1 MPASD
6 GGGNI
11 VMAGLKAALAFGDV
25 APLAPRMARI
35 FRIVAR
41 LLAFLLVLLVGGIVA
56 GGVLVWKTLPGGSET
71 AAIAGLSA
79 PVSVLLDADGIPR
92 IRAATILDA
101 DAALGWLHARE
112 RMFQMDLARRAAAGE
127 LAALLGPRALPLDRV
142 MRTLGV
148 QASAAADLAALPPDT
163 RAALDAY
170 ARGVNAWI
178 TGRGRFAGLEYLVF
192 GPPRPWTALDCLL
205 WGKEMGLYLSGN
217 WRTELARAALLRD
230 HSAAVVN
237 SLWPADNSLGHPEA
251 RAHIRGLAGTA
262 RRLAALLPRFPAP
275 FTLPATASDEW
286 AVDASHTATGAPLL
300 AGDPHLAFGMP
311 AIWYLARI
319 DTPEGVLAGAT
330 APGIPFLVLGHN
342 GHIAWSFTST
352 GADVQDVFVET
363 AAGPDAYLTPDGPK
377 PFAVRTERIRVRGGA
392 DVVLNVRLTRH
403 GPVISDLVDPKGPI
417 LAVEMANLVPGDGAA
432 AGLLALNRAADVAAA
447 GLAAA
452 EITSPVQNMIVADRS
467 TIGLFVT
474 GRVPVRR
481 GGDGAAPVEGADTAH
496 DWVGWATGAQLPHV
510 VSPASGRL
518 VNANERVAPPGF
530 PVFMGRDWFGDW
542 RARRIRALLDAA
554 PQASVASFAAMQVD
568 SVDSFAQAVLPRLR
582 RVAPASEASRT
593 ALGLLAV
600 WDGTMA
606 ADRPQPL
613 IFNAWMRKFRQALL
627 ARIGV
632 PDGPAVAETEYLAA
646 TLAPGGEA
654 NCGGHCGPLL
664 SQTLAGVLAELA
676 PRFGAD
682 PAGWRWG
689 RAHRAVFAHP
699 VFRGLP
705 VLRKLGTTRIS
716 TPGDDNTLFRG
727 GMAADS
733 FEAVHGAAYRG
744 VYDLAD
750 LNRSRFVVA
759 PGQSGSILSRLAW
772 NFLARW
778 RDGATVTMGPVP
790 ATTAAH
796 IVLTPPR
803 QAKAQ

>member
-1 MPASD
+1 MSVRPR
-6 GGGNI
+6 GGGAI
-11 VMAGLKAALAFGDV
+11 AFLPLPPPHRLAG
-25 APLAPRMARI
+25 RMARI
-35 FRIVAR
+35 FRNIAR
-41 LLAFLLVLLVGGIVA
+41 LLAVLLVLLVAGLVA
-56 GGVLVWKTLPGGSET
+56 GAVLLWKTLPGGSQT
-71 AAIAGLSA
+71 AAIPGLSA
-79 PVSVLLDADGIPR
+79 PVSVVLDADGIPR
-92 IRAATILDA
+92 IRAASMLDA

-148 QASAAADLAALPPDT
+148 RASAAADLAAMDADT

-178 TGRGRFAGLEYLVF
+178 AARGRFAGLEYLAF

-230 HSAAVVN
+230 HPADVVN
-237 SLWPADNSLGHPEA
+237 ALWPPDGSPGRPQALMQAP
-251 RAHIRGLAGTA
+251 GLAGTA

-286 AVDASHTATGAPLL
+286 AVDATHTGNGAPLL

-319 DTPEGVLAGAT
+319 DTPQGTLAGAT

-342 GHIAWSFTST
+342 SHIAWSFTST

-363 AAGPDAYLTPDGPK
+363 AAGPDAYVTPDGPK
-377 PFAVRTERIRVRGGA
+377 PFAIRTERIRVRGGP
-392 DVVLNVRLTRH
+392 DVVLNVRVTRH

-417 LAVEMANLVPGDGAA
+417 LSVSMANLAPGDTAA
-432 AGLLALNRAADVAAA
+432 TGLLALNRAADVASA
-447 GLAAA
+447 GAAA
-452 EITSPVQNMIVADRS
+452 ARITAPVQNLLVADRE

-474 GRVPVRR
+474 GRVPIRR
-481 GGDGAAPVEGADTAH
+481 SGNGAAPVEGADAAH
-496 DWVGWATGAQLPHV
+496 DWTGWASGAQLPHV

-518 VNANERVAPPGF
+518 VNANERVAPPDF
-530 PVFMGRDWFGDW
+530 PVFMGQDWFGDW
-542 RARRIRALLDAA
+542 RARRIRALLDAT

-568 SVDSFAQAVLPRLR
+568 DVDSFAQSVLPRLR
-582 RVAPASEASRT
+582 RVTPTSEAART

-606 ADRPQPL
+606 ADKPQPL
-613 IFNAWMRKFRQALL
+613 IFNAWMRKLRQALL

-632 PDGPAVAETEYLAA
+632 PDGPAVAETEFLAA
-646 TLAPGGEA
+646 ALAPGGA
-654 NCGGHCGPLL
+654 ADCGGSCDTLL

-699 VFRGLP
+699 LFRGLP

-727 GMAADS
+727 GMAPDS
-733 FEAVHGAAYRG
+733 FEAVHGAEYRG

-750 LNRSRFVVA
+750 LDRSRFVIA
-759 PGQSGSILSRLAW
+759 PGQSGSILSAQAW
-772 NFLARW
+772 NFLTRW
-778 RDGATVTMGPVP
+778 RDGASVTLGPVA
-790 ATTAAH
+790 ATAAAH
-796 IVLTPPR
+796 IVLTPPPKPGD
-803 QAKAQ
+803 AP